1 MDDFQDEDSVRE
13 KLGIPLRTPQK
24 KRKGRPTYES
34 SEKQDSPLDTVPVK
48 DKPRSRPNKNK
59 PKKKKKVHFSSSEQ
73 AKKKEFDNIVESIV
87 LANTMIDAADP
98 RDKDGLDFIVEIVG
112 IIKSSETT
120 LIEAISSVQNAELLD
135 YAIKVNDD
143 WQTTIQRFKT
153 LKRGRKPDPFVPTH
167 NQESEVEEEPEENLE
182 EVKINIRENSR
193 TNG

>member
-1 MDDFQDEDSVRE
+1 MKVWIKSNKKILDLIQQWGLRFENNKQHPLFNKIYVALKSRMDDFQDEDSVRE

-98 RDKDGLDFIVEIVG
+98 RDKDELDFIVEIVG

-143 WQTTIQRFKT
+143 
-153 LKRGRKPDPFVPTH
+153 
-167 NQESEVEEEPEENLE
+167 
-182 EVKINIRENSR
+182 
-193 TNG
+193 